1 MSLRS
6 FLQLEMRRRLAPQR
20 LSHDK
25 KELLYFATTSRSLQ
39 TQVGFASSHVFGIE
53 QVSGEKTDF
62 LTDGSFHFS
71 DLVFLYAAPQG

>member
-1 MSLRS
+1 
-6 FLQLEMRRRLAPQR
+6 MRRRLAPQR

-39 TQVGFASSHVFGIE
+39 TQLRFASSHVFGIE

-62 LTDGSFHFS
+62 WLMVLSTFQTLF
-71 DLVFLYAAPQG
+71 FLMQPRRGRILG